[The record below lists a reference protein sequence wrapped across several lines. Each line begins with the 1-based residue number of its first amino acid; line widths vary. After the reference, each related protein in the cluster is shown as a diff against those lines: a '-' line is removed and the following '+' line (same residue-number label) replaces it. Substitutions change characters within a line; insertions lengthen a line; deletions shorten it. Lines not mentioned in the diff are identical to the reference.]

1 MNWKFVEQ
9 IWDNMF
15 KKLEREGKKLVDA
28 GVLKSTDFEA
38 YMKSKG
44 TVPDGKIVEIGLP
57 TYCNFDS
64 LLYSAKSKSPGLLL
78 GEFPCNFVSTSMKR
92 YFGVHN
98 MSALIYKEST
108 RILLDEI
115 WQICLPVK
123 QMTG

>member
-1 MNWKFVEQ
+1 
-9 IWDNMF
+9 MF